1 MEAIKS
7 QQVVETFTRFA
18 NNSIQTHVKTVKMT
32 TVVKNFVNGKNNSAL
47 QAYLSPFFNSDQCAS
62 TSATESAGGP
72 QTSLKKEGTKSL
84 LLGAAQ
90 RGSLLNN
97 GSFPMLSPVASDH
110 KRGILESAFS
120 RWNSRHEMWIQI
132 CRKWLRNDK
141 PKNEQIVH
149 LDGGGGLGLDGRGVV
164 ECFHVSQQLQNS
176 KVAGKVRKVMI
187 TVVLPIP
194 ADAAL
199 ARGLSLD
206 TKFWKSEN
214 QTQTYINMAAFVMSA
229 KQARVATVLGKFLA
243 RLSFPPGAK
252 AYHSLFRK

>member
-7 QQVVETFTRFA
+7 QQIVETFTRFA

-62 TSATESAGGP
+62 TPATESAGGP

-90 RGSLLNN
+90 IGSLLNN

-120 RWNSRHEMWIQI
+120 R
-132 CRKWLRNDK
+132 
-141 PKNEQIVH
+141 
-149 LDGGGGLGLDGRGVV
+149 
-164 ECFHVSQQLQNS
+164 
-176 KVAGKVRKVMI
+176 
-187 TVVLPIP
+187 
-194 ADAAL
+194 
-199 ARGLSLD
+199 
-206 TKFWKSEN
+206 
-214 QTQTYINMAAFVMSA
+214 
-229 KQARVATVLGKFLA
+229 
-243 RLSFPPGAK
+243 
-252 AYHSLFRK
+252 